1 MKKVVVISDTHGLF
15 RPQVLSYLDG
25 ADLILHAGD
34 INTQAIVDQLETYGP
49 LKVVRGN
56 NDKDWAEQIPVHS
69 QFTVEDVRFFM
80 VHNKRD
86 VPRELPPVDVIVYGH
101 SHKYAQEEKQGV
113 LWLNPGSC
121 GPRRFHQ
128 DITMAIMTVDGKK
141 IEVQKILIPHQ
152 V

>member
-1 MKKVVVISDTHGLF
+1 
-15 RPQVLSYLDG
+15 
-25 ADLILHAGD
+25 
-34 INTQAIVDQLETYGP
+34 
-49 LKVVRGN
+49 
-56 NDKDWAEQIPVHS
+56 
-69 QFTVEDVRFFM
+69 M